1 MSAAGKRLIKAA
13 KEARQIARGD
23 VKPAKMYV
31 PAEIEVKAIRGKVG
45 LTQDGFASEFGFT
58 LSQIR
63 DWEQNRYRPLGSDRA
78 YLILIDRNPE
88 VVRSLLREAR
98 MAAQAA
104 DCEAAP
110 EMKKAM

>member
-13 KEARQIARGD
+13 KEARKIARGE
-23 VKPAKMYV
+23 VAPAKIYV
-31 PAEIEVKAIRGKVG
+31 PAEIEVKAIRAKVG

-58 LSQIR
+58 VSQIR

-98 MAAQAA
+98 MAAQAE
-104 DCEAAP
+104 DGAAAL
-110 EMKKAM
+110 EMKNAM